1 VIWSKQS
8 DGAARVLSVQTLLDT
23 SFDEFYRQEF
33 PIMVALAVAVSG
45 SRVAAEDIAQEAFIR
60 AHRKWSDVS
69 KYGRPGTWV
78 RRVTINLATD
88 IRRRVASEARA
99 LVRMGP
105 PRMIDPPSEPDDVL
119 WKAVARLPRKQRS
132 AVALFYVM
140 GLSTAEIAETL
151 ECAESTARVHLHKA
165 RSALAASIGGRL

>member
-1 VIWSKQS
+1 MQV
-8 DGAARVLSVQTLLDT
+8 LLDM
-23 SFDEFYRQEF
+23 SFKEFYKREF

-60 AHRKWSDVS
+60 AHRDWDTVS
-69 KYGRPGTWV
+69 EYGQPGIWV

-99 LVRMGP
+99 LVQIGP

-132 AVALFYVM
+132 AVALFYVVGM
-140 GLSTAEIAETL
+140 STAEIAEVL

-165 RSALAASIGGRL
+165 RTVLARSIGGQL

>member
-8 DGAARVLSVQTLLDT
+8 DGADRVLSVQTILDT
-23 SFDEFYRQEF
+23 SFEEFYRREF

-45 SRVAAEDIAQEAFIR
+45 SRVAAEDIAQDAFIR
-60 AHRKWSDVS
+60 AHRNWGEVS
-69 KYGRPGTWV
+69 KYDRPGTWI

-99 LVRMGP
+99 LIRIGP
-105 PRMIDPPSEPDDVL
+105 PRTVEPPSEPDDVL
-119 WKAVARLPRKQRS
+119 WKAVARLPRKQRT
-132 AVALFYVM
+132 AVALFYVV
-140 GLSTAEIAETL
+140 GLSTAEIADVL

-165 RSALAASIGGRL
+165 RTALTEVMGGRP